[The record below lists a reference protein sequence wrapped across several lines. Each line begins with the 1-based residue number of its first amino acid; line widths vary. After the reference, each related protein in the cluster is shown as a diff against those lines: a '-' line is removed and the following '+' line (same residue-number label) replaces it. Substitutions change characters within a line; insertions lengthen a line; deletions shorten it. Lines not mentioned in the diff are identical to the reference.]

1 VSEVVVNCR
10 CLEFAFLEVSV
21 SKFVLVKCT
30 ERLFYFTTKQ
40 QAIMTK
46 TRFVDCFWVSSLF
59 NVFTRKDGQKVL
71 IYDCGQC
78 LCILLE
84 NYDTMFHFNKEVRV
98 A

>member
-1 VSEVVVNCR
+1 
-10 CLEFAFLEVSV
+10 
-21 SKFVLVKCT
+21 
-30 ERLFYFTTKQ
+30 
-40 QAIMTK
+40 MTK